1 MTDTKS
7 RNASHMLIRRS
18 YAVPYDACV
27 MSWNHQTSFEVDLY
41 DATFMKVPL
50 SYVSSMSIMVHVGR
64 SYLSLFVNLK

>member
-7 RNASHMLIRRS
+7 RNASHMLMRRS

-41 DATFMKVPL
+41 DATFMKVP
-50 SYVSSMSIMVHVGR
+50 
-64 SYLSLFVNLK
+64 